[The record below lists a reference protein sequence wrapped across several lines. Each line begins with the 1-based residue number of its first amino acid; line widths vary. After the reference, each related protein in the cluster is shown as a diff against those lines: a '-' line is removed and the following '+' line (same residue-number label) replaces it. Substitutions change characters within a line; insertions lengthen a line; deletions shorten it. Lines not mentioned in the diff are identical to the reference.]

1 MNFSVTRKHCLLI
14 INDYKEIMGQG
25 HIYTTKKRA
34 EGGVKKSS
42 HGGLL
47 QEVNMPMQI
56 IIISCR
62 PFRKPINNSDSNNT
76 FMSIGSLLHAQN

>member
-25 HIYTTKKRA
+25 HISTTKKRA
-34 EGGVKKSS
+34 EGGVKKIKS
-42 HGGLL
+42 LL